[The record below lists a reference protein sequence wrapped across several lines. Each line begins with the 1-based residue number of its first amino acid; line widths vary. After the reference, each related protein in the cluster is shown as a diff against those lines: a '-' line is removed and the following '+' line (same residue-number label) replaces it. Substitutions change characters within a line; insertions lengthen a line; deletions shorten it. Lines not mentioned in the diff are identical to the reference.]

1 MTSSTDITV
10 GVAPPPRDGAACA
23 ISEIPTDLGTAT
35 PICRGRLAD
44 ASRNER
50 IHIGLETGAPMGLSN
65 YKVSASIAVSDIAR
79 AETFYEGKLGL
90 RRMPDDGHD
99 SHRYACGEGTALHV
113 YVSPA
118 NAGNAA
124 ATLATWYVPDL
135 EHVVDELSANG
146 VTFERYDDPQLQTDA
161 RGIHSLGD
169 GQVAWFKD
177 PDGNTFAIE
186 Q

>member
-1 MTSSTDITV
+1 
-10 GVAPPPRDGAACA
+10 
-23 ISEIPTDLGTAT
+23 
-35 PICRGRLAD
+35 
-44 ASRNER
+44 
-50 IHIGLETGAPMGLSN
+50 MGLSS
-65 YKVSASIAVSDIAR
+65 YKVSASVAVSDMAR
-79 AETFYEGKLGL
+79 AEAFYEGKLGL
-90 RRMPDDGHD
+90 LGVDDPADG
-99 SHRYACGEGTALHV
+99 SHRYTCGDGTSLHV

-118 NAGNAA
+118 NAGK
-124 ATLATWYVPDL
+124 ATGTSATWYVPNL

-146 VTFERYDDPQLQTDA
+146 VTFERYDDPQLPTDW